1 MILLQKTHILE
12 HFFNDINNIQSL
24 LFLLK
29 SRSHLVTQC
38 DGFLFLYFYK
48 FLKLSNSRH
57 DSKFYFQSITTNLNG
72 LHIIKGDT
80 MF

>member
-29 SRSHLVTQC
+29 SSSHLVTQC
-38 DGFLFLYFYK
+38 EGFLFPYFYK
-48 FLKLSNSRH
+48 FLR
-57 DSKFYFQSITTNLNG
+57 
-72 LHIIKGDT
+72 
-80 MF
+80 